1 MDRQTL
7 TRYLNAI
14 DRAGDFMRNSSLV
27 VASRRRI
34 ARSAEAVLQ
43 SLQLIDPKPE
53 PTSAI
58 DDAQTT
64 SATEARPIGTIDD
77 GQSAF
82 RSEAV
87 QEVLDDFVR
96 PALQDDGG
104 DIELVRIEDNDIYV
118 RLVGACAG
126 CPSSTAT
133 LYGGVERLLRE
144 EFPEMGDLIQIG
156 AYEMPAT

>member
-1 MDRQTL
+1 ML
-7 TRYLNAI
+7 
-14 DRAGDFMRNSSLV
+14 NSSLV
-27 VASRRRI
+27 VASRRQI
-34 ARSAEAVLQ
+34 ARSAEAILHA
-43 SLQLIDPKPE
+43 LQLIEPRPAPQPSAPTGDTSSE
-53 PTSAI
+53 PTASN
-58 DDAQTT
+58 
-64 SATEARPIGTIDD
+64 EASNDD
-77 GQSAF
+77 GDCAF
-82 RSEAV
+82 SRASV

-144 EFPEMGDLIQIG
+144 EFPDMGDLIQIG
-156 AYEMPAT
+156 AYEMPEA

>member
-1 MDRQTL
+1 M
-7 TRYLNAI
+7 
-14 DRAGDFMRNSSLV
+14 GNSSLV
-27 VASRRRI
+27 VQSRRRI
-34 ARSAEAVLQ
+34 ARSAEAVLDV
-43 SLQLIDPKPE
+43 LGLIEPRPAEDLSSAETSSAPE
-53 PTSAI
+53 AVHSTVSETF
-58 DDAQTT
+58 DD
-64 SATEARPIGTIDD
+64 SG
-77 GQSAF
+77 SVF
-82 RSEAV
+82 RREAV

-118 RLVGACAG
+118 RLIGACAG

>member
-1 MDRQTL
+1 M
-7 TRYLNAI
+7 
-14 DRAGDFMRNSSLV
+14 GNSSLV
-27 VASRRRI
+27 VQSRRRI
-34 ARSAEAVLQ
+34 ARSAEAVLDV
-43 SLQLIDPKPE
+43 LGLIE
-53 PTSAI
+53 PRPTENLSS
-58 DDAQTT
+58 AQT
-64 SATEARPIGTIDD
+64 STEPKAVHSPASESFDD
-77 GQSAF
+77 SGSVF
-82 RSEAV
+82 RREAV